1 MSGVLL
7 WGAMGNSF
15 EKEFFDTDEGDEF
28 DPADPGVI
36 CYPCCLGI
44 LSLKRRLRSCLG
56 GPYDIRDRY
65 HKVHPEEEE
74 EDENAV
80 HVRVSDPLLG
90 QKN

>member
-15 EKEFFDTDEGDEF
+15 EKEFFETHEGNEF
-28 DPADPGVI
+28 DSATPGVM
-36 CYPCCLGI
+36 CCLGI
-44 LSLKRRLRSCLG
+44 LSLKRLLRSCLG

-90 QKN
+90 QEN